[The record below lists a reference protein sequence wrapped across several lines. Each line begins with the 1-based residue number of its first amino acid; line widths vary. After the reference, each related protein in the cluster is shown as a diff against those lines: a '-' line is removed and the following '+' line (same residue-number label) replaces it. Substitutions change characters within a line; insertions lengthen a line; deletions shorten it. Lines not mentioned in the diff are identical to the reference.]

1 MTKLELINKIKR
13 EEITQK
19 QMVQMEK
26 AKEILRRKEKE
37 NEYKSRV

>member
-19 QMVQMEK
+19 QMVQMER
-26 AKEILRRKEKE
+26 AKEILRRREKE
-37 NEYKSRV
+37 NV